1 MGTKSNN
8 TDQKP
13 KTSRL
18 RRAAGALVNLLIAVV
33 MLGALV
39 FVAPAAL
46 GYERFVI
53 SGESMSGTYD
63 LGSVVFEE
71 VVPVEELAVGDVIT
85 YMPPPEAGIPHL
97 VTHRIHS
104 IRDGVIQTK
113 GDAVAD
119 VDPWTFK
126 LGSANQPR
134 VTYSVPYLG
143 WVLMGL
149 QDRSL
154 RMLLIGV
161 PAGGIALLSL
171 VQLAGALRRRP
182 TDNTTDDATKDT
194 TVVDF
199 PAPTQTAV
207 RGPTRA
213 SALIGA

>member
-1 MGTKSNN
+1 MDTN
-8 TDQKP
+8 TNTNAQT

-18 RRAAGALVNLLIAVV
+18 RRTVGLLVNVVVAAV
-33 MLGALV
+33 MLGALG
-39 FVAPAAL
+39 FVVSSAM
-46 GYERFVI
+46 GFERYVI
-53 SGESMSGTYD
+53 TGESMTGTYD

-71 VVPVEELAVGDVIT
+71 VVPVDELAVGDVIT

-119 VDPWTFK
+119 VDPWTFT

-134 VTYSVPYLG
+134 VTYAVPYVG
-143 WVLMGL
+143 WVLIGL

-161 PAGGIALLSL
+161 PAAGIALMSL
-171 VQLAGALRRRP
+171 LQLLGGLRRRP
-182 TDNTTDDATKDT
+182 ATEA

-199 PAPTQTAV
+199 PLPQKAR
-207 RGPTRA
+207 RGPPRS

>member
-1 MGTKSNN
+1 MDTTTSKTK
-8 TDQKP
+8 TKI
-13 KTSRL
+13 SRL
-18 RRAAGALVNLLIAVV
+18 RRAGGVLVNLVIAVV
-33 MLGALV
+33 MLGAAV

-53 SGESMSGTYD
+53 SGESMTGTYD

-71 VVPVEELAVGDVIT
+71 VVPVEDLVVGDVIT

-104 IRDGVIQTK
+104 ITDGVIQTK

-149 QDRSL
+149 QDRSV

-161 PAGGIALLSL
+161 PAGGVALMSL
-171 VQLAGALRRRP
+171 LQLLGALFRRRP
-182 TDNTTDDATKDT
+182 TGDATI
-194 TVVDF
+194 VDF
-199 PAPTQTAV
+199 PAPQADRRDPDRTT
-207 RGPTRA
+207 
-213 SALIGA
+213 ALIGA